1 MPFCAW
7 SANAAKSALANHLFS
22 TTRHN
27 GGMYLALLTSA
38 AAVLAVDQTTKEIA
52 LGTLDDGPVDL
63 IEGVLTFRLTFNSGG
78 AFGLGRDFPGVFLA
92 ATVIIILFILVAARR
107 MEDRS
112 WAVPLGLV
120 LGGGLGNV
128 ADRVFRGEGG
138 HVVDFIDLHFWPV
151 FNVADSAIVVAVGIM
166 LVLGAKAGREPEPET

>member
-1 MPFCAW
+1 
-7 SANAAKSALANHLFS
+7 
-22 TTRHN
+22 
-27 GGMYLALLTSA
+27 MYLALLTTA
-38 AAVLAVDQTTKEIA
+38 AAVLAADQATKEIA
-52 LGTLDDGPVDL
+52 LATLDDGPVDV

-78 AFGLGRDFPGVFLA
+78 AFGLGRGFPAVFLV
-92 ATVIIILFILVAARR
+92 ATVVIIVFILVAARR

-112 WAVPLGLV
+112 WAVPLGMV

-166 LVLGAKAGREPEPET
+166 LFLGVKAGRDAEAASSDAEAASPESET